1 MNEDPCWKGY
11 EMIGMKKKKGRRS
24 ATDGNAVKKV
34 PNCVKKGEGIK
45 EDTLKNYTMFL
56 KHLESHITD
65 PKEPVDP
72 KDYLQSNI
80 IIKAIKKL
88 KGGELPDFEN
98 IKWGTFKALYNRF
111 LKSHPEFKDKIEDLE
126 HFAHFVLANPEKFS
140 KIAEKKARFYV
151 NLLEKK

>member
-1 MNEDPCWKGY
+1 M
-11 EMIGMKKKKGRRS
+11 
-24 ATDGNAVKKV
+24 V
-34 PNCVKKGEGIK
+34 
-45 EDTLKNYTMFL
+45 L

-72 KDYLQSNI
+72 RDYLQSNK

-88 KGGELPDFEN
+88 KTSGLGFDNCDPKGRLSGGELPDFEN

-111 LKSHPEFKDKIEDLE
+111 LKKKPEFKDKIEDLE
-126 HFAHFVLANPEKFS
+126 HFAHFVISNPDKFS

-151 NLLEKK
+151 NLIEKK